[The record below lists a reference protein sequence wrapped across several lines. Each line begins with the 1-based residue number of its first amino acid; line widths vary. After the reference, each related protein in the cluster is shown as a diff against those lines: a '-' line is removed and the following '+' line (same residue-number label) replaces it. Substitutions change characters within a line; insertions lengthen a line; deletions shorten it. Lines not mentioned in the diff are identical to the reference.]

1 MPKARGSV
9 EPRKAPTFDMFAGLS
24 GLELE
29 EESYD
34 LGSGVTIRKTYG
46 HLMAP
51 FTMAFKRPAAY
62 DEPHEGPWKS
72 LGGGF
77 YYDIEA
83 EIQIPASLG
92 ASKSSQMDIGRA
104 MLFLLR
110 LGVHPGI
117 RLPVFANAPFTSM
130 QHIPDNQSWL
140 RPFDFFPRFFP
151 LDIDFETFGNIHAE
165 YVRDRWQK
173 VLTLR
178 SADAAFALAADA
190 IDQGQFVQNT
200 ALTLVSLWGA
210 LEALFSPSTSEL
222 KFRVSSMIAAYLEP
236 PGANRLALQRRVAKL
251 YDKRSAAAHGKPSH
265 DNDHLLKTF
274 NLLQRVLLQII
285 ERGAVPG
292 KEELEQ
298 ELFGATS

>member
-1 MPKARGSV
+1 MTKTRGNGG
-9 EPRKAPTFDMFAGLS
+9 PRDVPPFDMFAGLS

-29 EESYD
+29 HDSYD
-34 LGSGVTIRKTYG
+34 LGEGVTIRKTYG

-62 DEPHEGPWKS
+62 DEPHPGPWKS

-77 YYDIEA
+77 AFDIES
-83 EIQIPASLG
+83 EIQIPASVESG
-92 ASKSSQMDIGRA
+92 KHSQMDIGKA

-117 RLPVFANAPFTSM
+117 QLPVFANAPFSAMADLPERRT
-130 QHIPDNQSWL
+130 WL

-151 LDIDFETFGNIHAE
+151 LDIDFETFGKSHAE
-165 YVRDRWQK
+165 YVRDRWK
-173 VLTLR
+173 TVLRLR
-178 SADAAFALAADA
+178 RADAAFALAADA

-236 PGANRLALQRRVAKL
+236 PGANRLALQRSVAKL

-265 DNDHLLKTF
+265 DNDHLLETF

-285 ERGAVPG
+285 DRGAVPG
-292 KEELEQ
+292 KDELEQ